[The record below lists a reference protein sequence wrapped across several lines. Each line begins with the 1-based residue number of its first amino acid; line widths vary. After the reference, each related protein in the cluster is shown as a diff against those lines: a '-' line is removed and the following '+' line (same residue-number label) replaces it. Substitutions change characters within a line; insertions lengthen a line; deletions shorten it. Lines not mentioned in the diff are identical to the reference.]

1 MIRLQDIADMAGV
14 SRTTVSNVINV
25 NTKRVSQST
34 IDRITAILKEQNY
47 VPHMG
52 SVMLSGHGSRI
63 IGVVLGFSF
72 IHGMQSL
79 QDSFVGEITG
89 TLQVEAEN
97 RGYYIMLIGGER
109 IDNVV
114 DMASRWNVEGLIII
128 GYNEEQY
135 HQLSRKLNKKMV
147 LIDAYPKGGYSFQ
160 NVGVDDYSGGYQI
173 GEYLYSCGYHRALFV
188 AETEQDSD
196 YARWLGFKQAMEK
209 NGGFCSRSRY
219 VVVPQEPRRRL
230 KKYEELL
237 PHFLE
242 TKALAFS
249 SDYTAVEAI
258 NFFTDKGIRIPDQI
272 SITGFDDNFYAQIVR
287 PKLTTIHQDIHQ
299 KAVLALR
306 KLLLMAEGKEPAE
319 KNVKSPVWLVKRD
332 SVKE

>member
-1 MIRLQDIADMAGV
+1 MAGV
-14 SRTTVSNVINV
+14 SRTTVSNVING

-173 GEYLYSCGYHRALFV
+173 GEYLHSCGYHRALFV

-209 NGGFCSRSRY
+209 QGGFCSKSRLI
-219 VVVPQEPRRRL
+219 VVPGEKRQRL
-230 KKYEELL
+230 SRYEELL
-237 PHFLE
+237 PRFLE
-242 TKALAFS
+242 VKALAFS
-249 SDYTAVEAI
+249 SDYGAIEAM
-258 NFFTDKGIRIPDQI
+258 NYFFDHGIKVPDQI
-272 SITGFDDNFYAQIVR
+272 SIVGYDDNIYAEFVR
-287 PKLTTIHQDIHQ
+287 PRLTTVHQDIHQ
-299 KAVLALR
+299 KGVISLR
-306 KLLLMAEGKEPAE
+306 RLHRMIEGETLKEM
-319 KNVKSPVWLVKRD
+319 NIKSPVRLIKRE

>member
-14 SRTTVSNVINV
+14 SRTTVSNVING
-25 NTKRVSQST
+25 NTKRVSQNT

-173 GEYLYSCGYHRALFV
+173 GEYLHFCGYHRALFV

-230 KKYEELL
+230 KNMKSCCLIFWRQRL
-237 PHFLE
+237 WHFLRITQLWRPSIFLQTGE
-242 TKALAFS
+242 SGFRIRFPLPALMIIFMRRS
-249 SDYTAVEAI
+249 S
-258 NFFTDKGIRIPDQI
+258 GQ
-272 SITGFDDNFYAQIVR
+272 S
-287 PKLTTIHQDIHQ
+287 
-299 KAVLALR
+299 
-306 KLLLMAEGKEPAE
+306 
-319 KNVKSPVWLVKRD
+319 
-332 SVKE
+332 

>member
-14 SRTTVSNVINV
+14 SRTTVSNVING

-97 RGYYIMLIGGER
+97 RGYYIMLIGGEK

-128 GYNEEQY
+128 GYNEERY

-147 LIDAYPKGGYSFQ
+147 LIDAYHK
-160 NVGVDDYSGGYQI
+160 
-173 GEYLYSCGYHRALFV
+173 GEYSSCLTKAASYGRGKGTCRKKCKKPCLACKERFCKRV
-188 AETEQDSD
+188 AES
-196 YARWLGFKQAMEK
+196 LFL
-209 NGGFCSRSRY
+209 FCDD
-219 VVVPQEPRRRL
+219 
-230 KKYEELL
+230 
-237 PHFLE
+237 
-242 TKALAFS
+242 FS
-249 SDYTAVEAI
+249 WDI
-258 NFFTDKGIRIPDQI
+258 IGI
-272 SITGFDDNFYAQIVR
+272 
-287 PKLTTIHQDIHQ
+287 
-299 KAVLALR
+299 
-306 KLLLMAEGKEPAE
+306 
-319 KNVKSPVWLVKRD
+319 
-332 SVKE
+332 

>member
-14 SRTTVSNVINV
+14 SRTTVSNVING

-128 GYNEEQY
+128 GYNEERY

-173 GEYLYSCGYHRALFV
+173 GEYLYSCGYHRALFI
-188 AETEQDSD
+188 AETEEDSD
-196 YARWLGFKQAMEK
+196 YARWLGFKQAMER

-219 VVVPQEPRRRL
+219 VVVPQEPRSRL
-230 KKYEELL
+230 KKYKELL

-258 NFFTDKGIRIPDQI
+258 NYFTDRGIRIPDQI

-287 PKLTTIHQDIHQ
+287 PKLTTIHQDVHQ

>member
-1 MIRLQDIADMAGV
+1 
-14 SRTTVSNVINV
+14 
-25 NTKRVSQST
+25 
-34 IDRITAILKEQNY
+34 
-47 VPHMG
+47 MG
-52 SVMLSGHGSRI
+52 YVMLSGHGSRI

-173 GEYLYSCGYHRALFV
+173 GEYLHSCGYHRALFV

-196 YARWLGFKQAMEK
+196 YARWLGFKHAMEK

-219 VVVPQEPRRRL
+219 VVVP
-230 KKYEELL
+230 
-237 PHFLE
+237 
-242 TKALAFS
+242 
-249 SDYTAVEAI
+249 D
-258 NFFTDKGIRIPDQI
+258 
-272 SITGFDDNFYAQIVR
+272 
-287 PKLTTIHQDIHQ
+287 
-299 KAVLALR
+299 R
-306 KLLLMAEGKEPAE
+306 K
-319 KNVKSPVWLVKRD
+319 
-332 SVKE
+332 SVV

>member
-1 MIRLQDIADMAGV
+1 MAGV
-14 SRTTVSNVINV
+14 SRTTVSNVING

-114 DMASRWNVEGLIII
+114 DMASRWTGEGLRITQLWRPSIFLQTGEFGFRIRFPLPALMIIFMRR
-128 GYNEEQY
+128 
-135 HQLSRKLNKKMV
+135 S
-147 LIDAYPKGGYSFQ
+147 
-160 NVGVDDYSGGYQI
+160 SGQ
-173 GEYLYSCGYHRALFV
+173 S
-188 AETEQDSD
+188 
-196 YARWLGFKQAMEK
+196 
-209 NGGFCSRSRY
+209 
-219 VVVPQEPRRRL
+219 
-230 KKYEELL
+230 
-237 PHFLE
+237 
-242 TKALAFS
+242 
-249 SDYTAVEAI
+249 
-258 NFFTDKGIRIPDQI
+258 
-272 SITGFDDNFYAQIVR
+272 
-287 PKLTTIHQDIHQ
+287 
-299 KAVLALR
+299 
-306 KLLLMAEGKEPAE
+306 
-319 KNVKSPVWLVKRD
+319 
-332 SVKE
+332 

>member
-1 MIRLQDIADMAGV
+1 MAGV
-14 SRTTVSNVINV
+14 SRTTVSNVING

-34 IDRITAILKEQNY
+34 IDRITAILKEKNY

-97 RGYYIMLIGGER
+97 RGYYIMLIGGEK

-173 GEYLYSCGYHRALFV
+173 GEYLYSCGYHQALFI
-188 AETEQDSD
+188 AETEEDSD
-196 YARWLGFKQAMEK
+196 YARWLGFKQAMER

-258 NFFTDKGIRIPDQI
+258 NYFTDRGIRIPDQI

-287 PKLTTIHQDIHQ
+287 PKLTTIHQDVHQ

-306 KLLLMAEGKEPAE
+306 KLLLMAEGKEPAK